1 MSTET
6 FQQALTR
13 LVSDESYRK
22 TIEGS
27 PRQLLSDFALDP
39 GEIGVLMQVWEK
51 TRESDVLGH
60 SIDIS
65 VSCCCCCCC

>member
-1 MSTET
+1 MTTQT
-6 FQQALTR
+6 FQQALTK
-13 LVSDESYRK
+13 LVSDEKYRK
-22 TIEGS
+22 GIEGS
-27 PRQLLSDFALDP
+27 PRQLLSDFPLDP

-51 TRESDVLGH
+51 TRETDVLGH